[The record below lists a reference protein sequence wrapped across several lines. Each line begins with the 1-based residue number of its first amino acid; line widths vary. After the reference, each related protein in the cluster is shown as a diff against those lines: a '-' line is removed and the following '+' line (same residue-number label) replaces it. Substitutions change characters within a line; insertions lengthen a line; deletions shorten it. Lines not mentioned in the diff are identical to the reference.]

1 MQASAS
7 PRKPQD
13 TSSSFAVPRAAAS
26 DAVSAGPASAPQLP
40 PAEMKPNSRAACSGR
55 NRSVIRLQNTETTN
69 RLNTLT
75 QTKKQRATHGA
86 ANALSHS
93 AQKKQA
99 KDHSDAA
106 TSPRSIRVIRL
117 SAACARLEGRL
128 ADSFIADNRG
138 RCGPSGR

>member
-13 TSSSFAVPRAAAS
+13 TSRSFAVPRPAAS

-40 PAEMKPNSRAACSGR
+40 PAETKPNSRAACSGR

-75 QTKKQRATHGA
+75 QTKKQRATHGV
-86 ANALSHS
+86 ANALSNS
-93 AQKKQA
+93 A
-99 KDHSDAA
+99 
-106 TSPRSIRVIRL
+106 
-117 SAACARLEGRL
+117 
-128 ADSFIADNRG
+128 
-138 RCGPSGR
+138 